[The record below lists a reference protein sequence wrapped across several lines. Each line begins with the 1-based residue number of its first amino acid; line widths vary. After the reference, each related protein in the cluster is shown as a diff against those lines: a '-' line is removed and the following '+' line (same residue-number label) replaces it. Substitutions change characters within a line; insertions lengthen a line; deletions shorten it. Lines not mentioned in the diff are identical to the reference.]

1 MKLTISILKADV
13 GSIGGHTR
21 PSDRMM
27 ESVRA
32 DCAAAVRK
40 GLLIDS
46 FVGHTG
52 DDICIT
58 CTHTRGPGNTE
69 VHQFAWNAFM
79 KATGI
84 AREYG
89 LYGAGQDLLVDA
101 PSGNIRGAGPAVA
114 EVEFDHDPVKTNRV
128 RPAESFMVLAAD
140 KCGPGAYNLPLFL
153 GFADPMYC
161 GGLMLPRLS
170 EGFTF
175 NIIDMDNTEGDSII
189 SLNAPED
196 YYKITVLLRDNE
208 RFGIDSIVSRHT
220 GQMAAAISATRMHN
234 IAGTYTGKDDPV
246 AIVRNQGVFPAP
258 EELISPFAKAHF
270 IGGDA
275 RGSHVMP
282 LMPVPLNTAVTGMY
296 CLPLVSCIGF
306 SLGAQGKFS
315 DSYCD
320 FFDNPA
326 WDYVRNLAQEKGIQM
341 RSQGWSGAAMLPYGE
356 LEYSGFRT
364 SITDLVNRFAFR
376 DGNGAHPAKKAKA
389 GTGGDGN

>member
-114 EVEFDHDPVKTNRV
+114 EVEFDHDPVKTNR
-128 RPAESFMVLAAD
+128 
-140 KCGPGAYNLPLFL
+140 
-153 GFADPMYC
+153 
-161 GGLMLPRLS
+161 
-170 EGFTF
+170 
-175 NIIDMDNTEGDSII
+175 
-189 SLNAPED
+189 
-196 YYKITVLLRDNE
+196 
-208 RFGIDSIVSRHT
+208 
-220 GQMAAAISATRMHN
+220 
-234 IAGTYTGKDDPV
+234 
-246 AIVRNQGVFPAP
+246 
-258 EELISPFAKAHF
+258 
-270 IGGDA
+270 
-275 RGSHVMP
+275 
-282 LMPVPLNTAVTGMY
+282 
-296 CLPLVSCIGF
+296 
-306 SLGAQGKFS
+306 
-315 DSYCD
+315 
-320 FFDNPA
+320 
-326 WDYVRNLAQEKGIQM
+326 
-341 RSQGWSGAAMLPYGE
+341 
-356 LEYSGFRT
+356 
-364 SITDLVNRFAFR
+364 
-376 DGNGAHPAKKAKA
+376 
-389 GTGGDGN
+389 